1 MAFLLPTDDAIYIY
15 ARGCKKALRKITL
28 DQIIEDAVSL
38 PDTMFS
44 SVCMNDSFIYVSYAE
59 SNYAIN
65 KSSAEK
71 GTYRYSLAEGTLE
84 KVSSEYYYC
93 MFVLDDLFI
102 YAIKSSGRIDVLNCD
117 GNIVETISLL

>member
-1 MAFLLPTDDAIYIY
+1 
-15 ARGCKKALRKITL
+15 
-28 DQIIEDAVSL
+28 
-38 PDTMFS
+38 MFS